1 MAKINGNDFAYSGNG
16 SFKINETKTRI
27 DPYYEDKIEYKE
39 ILKELQDDIDALQS
53 MMYAHD
59 RYGMLVVFQAMDA
72 AGKDGTMKRVFSNV
86 HPMGTGFYSFK
97 RPSEKELDHD
107 YMWRCYK
114 ELPERGKIKVFNRSY
129 YEEVLVVKVHSEI
142 LTQYQKIPEE
152 ISSKE
157 DVWEK
162 RYQDIKNFEEY
173 LSNNGIVVVK
183 FFLNVSKQEQGRR
196 LIARIEEQE
205 KNWKF
210 EEGDIKERAYWN
222 DYQHAYED
230 LINKTSSKNAPWH
243 IVPADDKK
251 NMRLIVAQ
259 VIKEKLK
266 SLDIHYPETTD
277 ERQAELLKFIG
288 IIEEQ
293 DRGL

>member
-1 MAKINGNDFAYSGNG
+1 MAQINGNDFAYSGNG

-27 DPYYEDKIEYKE
+27 DPYYEDKKEYKE